1 MKEELGRGSEWS
13 GVEWGEEW
21 SGVGGMGRGNG
32 RGGNKIDGIRTV
44 ENLILTHAVWVPV
57 TAEADYDEAV
67 LFGHLHSRL
76 V

>member
-1 MKEELGRGSEWS
+1 MKLDLRTYAPLWCGRNCR
-13 GVEWGEEW
+13 GE
-21 SGVGGMGRGNG
+21 GNEME
-32 RGGNKIDGIRTV
+32 GIRTV

>member
-1 MKEELGRGSEWS
+1 MREGEGEVRLEDLCAVVVWEEP
-13 GVEWGEEW
+13 
-21 SGVGGMGRGNG
+21 VGGGEGNEME
-32 RGGNKIDGIRTV
+32 GIRTV
-44 ENLILTHAVWVPV
+44 ENLILTHAVWIPV